1 MWYLRGLNSVE
12 EFITVLYSLMEKCN
26 YNDLK
31 NKMLSDRIIV
41 GPRDG
46 AMSEK
51 LQMDPGLTLEIAK
64 KRVR

>member
-1 MWYLRGLNSVE
+1 ME
-12 EFITVLYSLMEKCN
+12 EFIMVLYSLIEKCN

-51 LQMDPGLTLEIAK
+51 MQMNPGLTLETAK
-64 KRVR
+64 KRVQ